1 MNNQM
6 CKMSSLLRRSD
17 VHDLKHVT
25 DKMKLRRRL
34 AVAAMIAMAAG
45 NVLTLWNTREGM
57 RQGYGDFLA
66 FYTAGVLVRTGMAQ
80 DLYSPAQQ
88 WKIQQEVAPELQ
100 THHGPLLFMRPPFE
114 ALLFAVFSLEPYA
127 VSLILWT
134 IVKLIL
140 LAAIPFLAMPGGVA
154 AHLPRWAVFPL
165 LLGTFPAFMDLLLG
179 QDAILLAFL
188 FALCFWQ
195 LRKNSEVTAGL
206 ILGLALFKFQLVVP
220 FLVATWISG
229 RRKVLRGFLISSLV
243 VVAISALVVGPKN
256 LLHYPGYL
264 LTLSQASGIGIA
276 LESQINFRGLLA
288 LFAGPRGLSAFV
300 PIMLAAI
307 ALLSVVGSGLAWR
320 RAGNHLLA
328 EGCALSLVVATVTSY
343 YANDYDLL
351 LLIIPLLAL
360 IGRGESLPDQTA
372 LAIQS
377 HVKDRRA
384 RYIGLAGTILL
395 LLTPSYWLAKQ
406 HSAECLMVLPLL
418 AVGFALAYKLVKEGH
433 IEHVL
438 RKEGLPK

>member
-1 MNNQM
+1 MVRTLREPADMNCHM

-25 DKMKLRRRL
+25 DKIKLRRGL
-34 AVAAMIAMAAG
+34 AIAAMIAMAAG

-57 RQGYGDFLA
+57 RKGYGDFLA

-80 DLYSPAQQ
+80 DLYNPALQ

-114 ALLFAVFSLEPYA
+114 ALLFALFSFEPYA
-127 VSLILWT
+127 VALILWS

-140 LAAIPFLAMPGGVA
+140 LAAIPFFAMPGA
-154 AHLPRWAVFPL
+154 ATAHLPRWAVFPL
-165 LLGTFPAFMDLLLG
+165 LLGTFPVFMDLLLG

-220 FLVATWISG
+220 FLIATWISG
-229 RRKVLRGFLISSLV
+229 RRGVLRGFLISAFA
-243 VVAISALVVGPKN
+243 VVAISAVVVGTEKSPT
-256 LLHYPGYL
+256 LSGYL

-288 LFAGPRGLSAFV
+288 LFAGPRGLNEFV
-300 PIMLAAI
+300 PVILAAI
-307 ALLSVVGSGLAWR
+307 GLMAIAGAGLAWR
-320 RAGNHLLA
+320 KAGNHLLA
-328 EGCALSLVVATVTSY
+328 EGFALALIAATVTSY

-351 LLIIPLLAL
+351 LLIVPLLAL
-360 IGRGESLPDQTA
+360 IGGGESVPDQTS
-372 LAIQS
+372 LAVQS
-377 HVKDRRA
+377 RVEDRRA
-384 RYIGLAGTILL
+384 RNMGLVGTILFCLHLYIGLLNSIV
-395 LLTPSYWLAKQ
+395 Q
-406 HSAECLMVLPLL
+406 SA
-418 AVGFALAYKLVKEGH
+418 
-433 IEHVL
+433 
-438 RKEGLPK
+438 

>member
-1 MNNQM
+1 
-6 CKMSSLLRRSD
+6 MSSLLRLPD
-17 VHDLKHVT
+17 VHDLEYMT
-25 DKMKLRRRL
+25 DKIKLRRW
-34 AVAAMIAMAAG
+34 VAIVALLAMAAG

-66 FYTAGVLVRTGMAQ
+66 FYTAGVLVRTGMAR
-80 DLYSPAQQ
+80 DLYNPALQ
-88 WKIQQEVAPELQ
+88 WKIQQEVAPEVQ

-114 ALLFAVFSLEPYA
+114 ALLFALFSLEPYA

-140 LAAIPFLAMPGGVA
+140 LAAIPFLAMPGGA
-154 AHLPRWAVFPL
+154 AHLPRMAVFPL
-165 LLGTFPAFMDLLLG
+165 LLGTFPVFMDLLLG

-188 FALCFWQ
+188 FALCFWH

-229 RRKVLRGFLISSLV
+229 RRSVLRGFIISALAV
-243 VVAISALVVGPKN
+243 IAISALVVGPKN

-288 LFAGPRGLSAFV
+288 LFAGPRGLGAFV
-300 PIMLAAI
+300 PIILAAL
-307 ALLSVVGSGLAWR
+307 ALLAVVGAGLAWR
-320 RAGNHLLA
+320 KTKNHLLA
-328 EGCALSLVVATVTSY
+328 EGVALALVAATVTSY

-351 LLIIPLLAL
+351 LLIIPLLAV
-360 IGRGESLPDQTA
+360 IGRDEGVPDQA
-372 LAIQS
+372 SLATQS
-377 HVKDRRA
+377 HVEERRG
-384 RYIGLAGTILL
+384 RNMGLVGTILL
-395 LLTPSYWLAKQ
+395 LLTPVYWLAKR

-418 AVGFALAYKLVKEGH
+418 AVGFALTYKLVKEGQP
-433 IEHVL
+433 EDVL
-438 RKEGLPK
+438 RREGLPK